1 MYDLLIKGGTII
13 DGTGTPGFT
22 GDVLIDEG
30 QILAVGKLTAAAKRV
45 IQADGLVVAPGFID
59 AHSHSDLKL
68 FTDPLAKEKILQG
81 ITTEVLGQDGLGVA
95 PVPDSAEELQSFVE
109 PLLGSLDGWEWRSV
123 GEYLDALQRAKPAVN
138 ACVHVPHGTIRMA
151 VMGLGARG
159 AADDDLSAM
168 ASLIRQG
175 MDEGAIGLSTGL
187 IYAPAAFSDRRELVA
202 LCQAVA
208 EKDGI
213 FTIHMRSESTGVI
226 ENVQETIE
234 IGQESGA
241 RVHISHHKVSGM
253 ANWGKS
259 KETLGLMSMG
269 RAGGQ
274 EVTCDL
280 YPYTAGCTMLRT
292 LLPPWSLEGG
302 TGGLLRYLADPS
314 ARSLIKEDLQRGLP
328 GWDSVAR
335 AIGWGNILVTNVSP
349 YQGQELEGLSLAQIA
364 KIMGKDPID
373 ALMDLLLI
381 EQGQPSMI
389 TFQQDEEDMNRI
401 MRYPY
406 SVFCTDG
413 IIMGGRPHPRLY
425 GSFPRVLGHYVREQG
440 LLSLEEAI
448 RKMTSLPAR
457 ILGFDDIGRIR
468 VGAAADIT
476 IFDPDRVIDKAT
488 YDDPKQHPEG
498 INWVIVGG
506 QVVVEEGEHTG
517 RRSGRVLRKA
527 P

>member
-22 GDVLIDEG
+22 GDVLVDEG
-30 QILAVGKLTAAAKRV
+30 KIVAVGRLSTAAKRI

-68 FTDPLAKEKILQG
+68 FADPLAREKILQG

-95 PVPDSAEELQSFVE
+95 PVSEAAGELGSFVR
-109 PLLGSLDGWEWRSV
+109 PLLGTLDRWGWRTV
-123 GEYLDALQRAKPAVN
+123 GEYLDALQRARPAVN

-151 VMGLGARG
+151 VMGLGDKKAT
-159 AADDDLSAM
+159 DDDLSAM

-175 MDEGAIGLSTGL
+175 MDEGAIGLSTG
-187 IYAPAAFSDRRELVA
+187 IVYAPAAFSDRRELVA
-202 LCQAVA
+202 LCRAAA
-208 EKDGI
+208 EKDGV
-213 FTIHMRSESTGVI
+213 FTIHMRSEAAGVV
-226 ENVQETIE
+226 ENVEETIA
-234 IGQESGA
+234 IGQEAGV

-253 ANWGKS
+253 TNWGKS
-259 KETLGLMSMG
+259 KETLSLMSMG
-269 RAGGQ
+269 RAQGQ
-274 EVTCDL
+274 EITCDL

-302 TGGLLRYLADPS
+302 VGGILHNLADPS
-314 ARSLIKEDLQRGLP
+314 GRARIKEDLQRGLP
-328 GWDSVAR
+328 GWESTAR
-335 AIGWGNILVTNVSP
+335 AVGWENIVVTNVGP
-349 YQGQELEGLSLAQIA
+349 YQGQELEGLSLAHIA
-364 KIMGKDPID
+364 ALMAKDPID

-381 EQGQPSMI
+381 EKGQPSMI

-401 MRYPY
+401 MRYPH

-413 IIMGGRPHPRLY
+413 IIIAGRPHPRLY
-425 GSFPRVLGHYVREQG
+425 GSFPRVLGHYVRERG

-468 VGAAADIT
+468 VGAVADIT
-476 IFDPDRVIDKAT
+476 IFDPDRIIDRAT
-488 YDDPKQHPEG
+488 YDHPRQHPEG
-498 INWVIVGG
+498 IKWVLVGG

-517 RRSGRVLRKA
+517 RRPGRVLRKGR
-527 P
+527 

>member
-1 MYDLLIKGGTII
+1 LYDLLIKGGTII
-13 DGTGTPGFT
+13 DGTGTPGFV

-30 QILAVGKLTAAAKRV
+30 KVLAIGRLSSKAKRV
-45 IQADGLVVAPGFID
+45 IPADGLVVAPGFID

-81 ITTEVLGQDGLGVA
+81 VTTEVLGQDGLGVA
-95 PVPDSAEELQSFVE
+95 PVPKAVQELQSFVE
-109 PLLGSLDGWEWRSV
+109 PLLGTLDAWEWQTI
-123 GEYLDALQRAKPAVN
+123 GEYLDALQQARPAVN
-138 ACVHVPHGTIRMA
+138 ACVHVPHGTIRMV
-151 VMGLGARG
+151 VMGLGAKE
-159 AADDDLSAM
+159 ATEDDLSAM

-187 IYAPAAFSDRRELVA
+187 IYAPAAFSDHRELVA
-202 LCQAVA
+202 LCRAVA
-208 EKDGI
+208 EKNGV
-213 FTIHMRSESTGVI
+213 FTTHMRSESTGVI
-226 ENVQETIE
+226 ENVQETID
-234 IGQESGA
+234 IGKESGA
-241 RVHISHHKVSGM
+241 HVHISHHKVSGM

-259 KETLGLMSMG
+259 KETLSLISMG
-269 RAGGQ
+269 RAQGQ
-274 EVTCDL
+274 KITCDL

-292 LLPPWSLEGG
+292 LLPPWSLEKG
-302 TGGLLRYLADPS
+302 TKGLLSYLADQS
-314 ARSLIKEDLQRGLP
+314 ARTRIQQDLQTGLP

-335 AIGWGNILVTNVSP
+335 AIGWDKIVVTNVGS
-349 YQGQELEGLSLAQIA
+349 YQGQKLEGLSLSQIA
-364 KIMGKDPID
+364 KIMAKEPID

-381 EQGQPSMI
+381 EEGQPSMI

-425 GSFPRVLGHYVREQG
+425 GSFPRVLGHYVRERQ

-457 ILGFDDIGRIR
+457 LLSFNDIGRIR
-468 VGAAADIT
+468 VGAMADVT
-476 IFDPDRVIDKAT
+476 IFDPDRITDKAT

-498 INWVIVGG
+498 INWVLVGG
-506 QVVVEEGEHTG
+506 EVIVEEGEHTG
-517 RRSGRVLRKA
+517 KRCGRVLRKGR
-527 P
+527 

>member
-1 MYDLLIKGGTII
+1 
-13 DGTGTPGFT
+13 
-22 GDVLIDEG
+22 
-30 QILAVGKLTAAAKRV
+30 
-45 IQADGLVVAPGFID
+45 
-59 AHSHSDLKL
+59 
-68 FTDPLAKEKILQG
+68 
-81 ITTEVLGQDGLGVA
+81 
-95 PVPDSAEELQSFVE
+95 
-109 PLLGSLDGWEWRSV
+109 
-123 GEYLDALQRAKPAVN
+123 
-138 ACVHVPHGTIRMA
+138 
-151 VMGLGARG
+151 
-159 AADDDLSAM
+159 
-168 ASLIRQG
+168 
-175 MDEGAIGLSTGL
+175 
-187 IYAPAAFSDRRELVA
+187 
-202 LCQAVA
+202 
-208 EKDGI
+208 
-213 FTIHMRSESTGVI
+213 
-226 ENVQETIE
+226 
-234 IGQESGA
+234 
-241 RVHISHHKVSGM
+241 
-253 ANWGKS
+253 
-259 KETLGLMSMG
+259 
-269 RAGGQ
+269 
-274 EVTCDL
+274 
-280 YPYTAGCTMLRT
+280 MLRT

-425 GSFPRVLGHYVREQG
+425 GSFPRVLGHYVRERG

-517 RRSGRVLRKA
+517 RRSGRVLRESPISPQSSA
-527 P
+527 YRAIPDHLAVLDHTGGLCRHDS